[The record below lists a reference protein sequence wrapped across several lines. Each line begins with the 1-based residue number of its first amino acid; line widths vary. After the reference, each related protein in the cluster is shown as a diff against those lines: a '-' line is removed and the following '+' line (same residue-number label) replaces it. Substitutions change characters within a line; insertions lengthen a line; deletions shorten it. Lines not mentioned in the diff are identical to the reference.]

1 MAIGMF
7 VDSVMCKNM
16 NAEMAIALHC
26 FSSVAGRMIVEIG
39 QMSSTAL
46 KR

>member
-1 MAIGMF
+1 M
-7 VDSVMCKNM
+7 
-16 NAEMAIALHC
+16 EWPLHC
-26 FSSVAGRMIVEIG
+26 HVCGLSDVQGTSSVTGRMIVEIG